1 MNNDDEALKHFN
13 EMIKFN
19 DGRYQITLP
28 WKGDEFSLSDN
39 YSVAI
44 ARMKMLIHRLQADK
58 DLLHKYDEIIQQQIR
73 NNIIEEVDVTKPS
86 ETKKYYLPHHPI
98 LTPDKET
105 TKIRIVYDASA
116 KAKSTASSL
125 NECLLRG
132 PIILPDLCGLL
143 LRFRLYELVLLADVE
158 KAFLQIGIQERERD
172 VTRFLW
178 LRDIHS
184 ATMSESNL
192 VVYRFCR
199 VPFGLICSPFLL
211 GATLKF
217 HLQDEDTPLA
227 LNILNNMYVDN
238 VLMGTDSVEE
248 AYCIYQKAKIIFKKA
263 SMNLRQ
269 WNSNSEE
276 FLKSLP
282 PGERS
287 LGNTNVMKV
296 LGIMWDRVIDVIR
309 IPGFDSSGNIKTK
322 REVLHCIAKIFDPL
336 GLLAPVSLIGKLF
349 LQKLWK
355 INQPW
360 DEPLSQ
366 DLSTEWSHIFKM
378 LVEIPSLSICRIV
391 KCSNIRMNQLLIF
404 SDACTLLCHCCVFAI
419 C

>member
-1 MNNDDEALKHFN
+1 MLPSGMFMLPSKFGYIITGKCPDIRESIIDGKSCTLFVSTEVSQIVSELCLQCPATTPVIGNPRLEDLWCLENIGISDLPFVNNDDEALKHFN
-13 EMIKFN
+13 ETIKFN

-28 WKGDEFSLSDN
+28 WKGNEFSLSDN

-44 ARMKMLIHRLQADK
+44 ARMKILIHCLQADK
-58 DLLHKYDEIIQQQIR
+58 DLLQKYDEIIQQQIR
-73 NNIIEEVDVTKPS
+73 NNIIKEVDVTKPN
-86 ETKKYYLPHHPI
+86 
-98 LTPDKET
+98 KET

-172 VTRFLW
+172 VTHFLW

-217 HLQDEDTPLA
+217 HLQDEGTPLA

-296 LGIMWDRVIDVIR
+296 LGIM
-309 IPGFDSSGNIKTK
+309 
-322 REVLHCIAKIFDPL
+322 
-336 GLLAPVSLIGKLF
+336 
-349 LQKLWK
+349 
-355 INQPW
+355 
-360 DEPLSQ
+360 
-366 DLSTEWSHIFKM
+366 
-378 LVEIPSLSICRIV
+378 
-391 KCSNIRMNQLLIF
+391 
-404 SDACTLLCHCCVFAI
+404 
-419 C
+419 